1 LKQPAAALKQP
12 AAAGLQKA
20 THLSRQQQRTKNRP
34 CLFTKCKVPFYTFS
48 MEHKYQKWFGEERAK
63 QALRA
68 FAEKGWSTFYMEEAQ
83 KAKTLL
89 FENCLPQGVS
99 VGLGGS
105 ETLAALEVLP
115 VLRSGKYRLYDR
127 YNCPDH
133 FEMCRD
139 SLMADY
145 FLTGANALTMNGEMV
160 NIDCSGSRVAA
171 MAYGPRHIIVVAG
184 VNKLCNTL
192 DEAVARVHRI
202 APMNCK
208 RNNHKTP
215 CVETASCADCNMPS
229 RMCNHLLITF
239 NAKKFS
245 GRYTLILIN
254 EELGF

>member
-1 LKQPAAALKQP
+1 MNKF
-12 AAAGLQKA
+12 
-20 THLSRQQQRTKNRP
+20 R
-34 CLFTKCKVPFYTFS
+34 
-48 MEHKYQKWFGEERAK
+48 KWFGEKRGRA
-63 QALRA
+63 ALKA
-68 FAEKGWSTFYMEEAQ
+68 FESKGWTTYYAETLEE
-83 KAKTLL
+83 AKTLL
-89 FENCLPQGVS
+89 FGTCLPKGVS

-105 ETLAALEVLP
+105 ETLGALEILP
-115 VLRSGKYRLYDR
+115 VLRGGDYKLYDR

-133 FEMCRD
+133 FEVCRD

-171 MAYGPRHIIVVAG
+171 MAYGPRHIIVAAG
-184 VNKLCNTL
+184 VNKLT
-192 DEAVARVHRI
+192 DSIDQAITRARSI

-215 CVETASCADCNMPS
+215 CAESGFCEDCNTPQ
-229 RMCNHLLITF
+229 RMCNHLLITY

-245 GRYTLILIN
+245 GKYTLILIN